1 MKTRIKRDKRTEK
14 SETEIKRN
22 VKKMYFKKRKER
34 EEDKKWKEREGEIK
48 RNREGVGGG
57 GERWS
62 GKWGGR
68 WSES

>member
-1 MKTRIKRDKRTEK
+1 ME
-14 SETEIKRN
+14 
-22 VKKMYFKKRKER
+22 KKRRGQEMER
-34 EEDKKWKEREGEIK
+34 KRRGQEMEREREGEIK